1 MSVDIKVR
9 NAIAKVINLTSV
21 EVVNDGRPRGTRRP
35 ISFNNNGIYIKRSGA
50 IILGDCQSSLNII
63 IEGGNPNWDGAFVQD
78 GALPYYPSTQINTL
92 LNIINFIKRTY
103 PSISINTNGILA
115 GI

>member
-9 NAIAKVINLTSV
+9 NAIAKAGSITSV

-35 ISFNNNGIYIKRSGA
+35 VVFNNNGIYIKRSGA
-50 IILGDCQSSLNII
+50 LILGNCSSSLNITV
-63 IEGGNPNWDGAFVQD
+63 EGGNPNWDGAFVQD
-78 GALPYYPSTQINTL
+78 GALPYYPATQINTL

-103 PSISINTNGILA
+103 PGISINTNGILA